1 MADNNTDVR
10 LISMEKLFRGVKVS
24 QVVMSKALCQPWLLG
39 TMVMMVWV
47 F

>member
-1 MADNNTDVR
+1 MEDNNTDVR

-24 QVVMSKALCQPWLLG
+24 QVVMRTAVCHPWLSG
-39 TMVMMVWV
+39 TMVMRVWV